1 LLTGARSRDRHV
13 ALGIL
18 LGLLRS
24 IDPDVPV
31 TGFIDTLR
39 LLTGRPL

>member
-1 LLTGARSRDRHV
+1 ML

-31 TGFIDTLR
+31 TGLIHTLR
-39 LLTGRPL
+39 LLTGQPL